1 MRVAAWSTPRARP
14 EADGRP
20 LPRLLSLPYP
30 LRNLVRRW
38 RGMLGMMLGVGIALG
53 IVMTL
58 AGIGR
63 AILEVYTLDYRLSG
77 ADLYVITQGG
87 KLIPYLASDRPG
99 NVKNARHVLAQ
110 VRGLPGV
117 HAAVGVMSWS
127 LEREPPGPRHREEVT
142 ELVAAMGVD
151 GDPTLVPN
159 MLLLSQGRWLRR
171 TNEVVLGAKLSR
183 DKGLGVGD
191 SLRLAGRDFTV
202 VGIGRL
208 RGVGFSGDAL
218 AYLDYR
224 ALRQRAEFGDV
235 VNVIAI
241 DTAQPALARER
252 IPELGALTV
261 LDPPELIRQAE
272 EALAAQRITYGI
284 LDALALT
291 IGALFVNNMLA
302 HSVAERRQEFA
313 TLRAIGVRARTILVI
328 VASEAL
334 LISVVSGAL
343 GMALSL
349 TLGACLNGLLA
360 PRYALEFLYAA
371 DGLLFFQTFAL
382 ALGFGLVSGL
392 LPARQA
398 TRVDPV
404 EVLREA

>member
-14 EADGRP
+14 ETDGRP